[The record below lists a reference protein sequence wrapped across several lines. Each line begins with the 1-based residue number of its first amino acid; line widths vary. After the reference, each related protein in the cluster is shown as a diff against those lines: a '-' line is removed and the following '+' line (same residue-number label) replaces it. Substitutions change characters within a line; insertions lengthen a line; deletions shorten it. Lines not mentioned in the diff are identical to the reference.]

1 MVPPD
6 VDATLL
12 RMLDILEN
20 VALTLK
26 APALLAVNLAAMTP
40 AGALA
45 TYSRLNE
52 QAVSIQYLTS
62 LPLKHLRICDSVV
75 CIRHARVALSRIKRA
90 DIIRYPTR

>member
-1 MVPPD
+1 MGLAEAAWPLDPCKVKVLAPLE

-12 RMLDILEN
+12 RMFDILEN

-26 APALLAVNLAAMTP
+26 APALLAVNLAATTP

-52 QAVSIQYLTS
+52 QAVSI
-62 LPLKHLRICDSVV
+62 
-75 CIRHARVALSRIKRA
+75 
-90 DIIRYPTR
+90 